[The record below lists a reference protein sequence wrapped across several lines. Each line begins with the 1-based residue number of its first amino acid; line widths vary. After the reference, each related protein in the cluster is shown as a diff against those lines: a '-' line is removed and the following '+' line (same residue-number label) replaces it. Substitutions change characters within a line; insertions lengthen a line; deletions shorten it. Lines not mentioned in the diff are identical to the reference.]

1 MDLIEKLNKLREL
14 ADEIIINE
22 EWIDIRTIQY
32 SPEDF
37 TIECNGHEIAIKA
50 NDTEKTIREKIKTL
64 ADQRLEDIQKYF
76 ELSEKERIE
85 KYLSEKRWNDWSE

>member
-1 MDLIEKLNKLREL
+1 MESIEKLNKLREL

-50 NDTEKTIREKIKTL
+50 NDTEKTIREKIAAL
-64 ADQRLEDIQKYF
+64 GNQRIEDLNKYF
-76 ELSEKERIE
+76 RLSQKERIE
-85 KYLSEKRWNDWSE
+85 KYLAEKRWNDWNE

>member
-1 MDLIEKLNKLREL
+1 MELIEKLNKLREL

-32 SPEDF
+32 NSTDF
-37 TIECNGHEIAIKA
+37 TIECDGHEIAITA
-50 NDTEKTIREKIKTL
+50 NDTEKTIREKIKAL
-64 ADQRLEDIQKYF
+64 ADQRSEDIQKYF

-85 KYLSEKRWNDWSE
+85 KYLAEKRWNDWS